1 MKVREEKV
9 VDQELDEV
17 WDSFLADLGLASPGL
32 PLNQQEIDEIHKLCD
47 LEDAV

>member
-1 MKVREEKV
+1 MEIREEKV
-9 VDQELDEV
+9 VDQEIEDV
-17 WDSFLADLGLASPGL
+17 WNDFLADLGLASPGL